1 MTSDAAVREQRIQA
15 LLQERCDGN
24 KNIIHACAAMC
35 APTSNKENDSG
46 ELTRACHSY
55 HIMRLHFQINVVH
68 LH

>member
-46 ELTRACHSY
+46 ELTLARHTLY
-55 HIMRLHFQINVVH
+55 WVHRIVRLHF
-68 LH
+68 